1 MLKYFAQRQLFR
13 RHPWSRASSRVSS
26 NFQRNPRQ
34 FRPREDLKLDENFAT
49 QFPAFETPSEAL
61 PGLRKVHG
69 LTVHIRDLPLNA
81 LVGEVLDFVMG
92 GPIFRVDDLVQNG
105 KRTVSLTFFDTRDA
119 LAFYKDAT
127 SQEIDVF
134 GRRPK
139 FSWDKGTAP
148 KWNGLLSRSI
158 VLWDKGRLGTEEDI
172 LSYLSPFGPI
182 DRVTLMKEKT
192 ADRAF
197 INFLSA
203 ESGLWAASELRKT
216 GAIVQLTK
224 DRCSAAASNRAI
236 AAKNQMRSVILRS
249 IPPQTT
255 LSELCG
261 RIRGGLIH
269 RMSYVP
275 ESGVAFVHFAE
286 HSSAAYFVQ
295 HAVYRGINVHGRR
308 LNVVFLA
315 DSEKLPEYLAQNI
328 QLGATRCLAI
338 EGVVNPDMLRADC
351 TQYGHVERIVL
362 SESTSTVSFTHI
374 QHAIKA
380 SRMLPTKL
388 GYEGLRITFVADPCA
403 APYPQDLRKAATL
416 EAELSSLL
424 IPSEVVNSGHLLDNT
439 FRTA

>member
-1 MLKYFAQRQLFR
+1 MLKYFAPRQLFR
-13 RHPWSRASSRVSS
+13 RYPWSRA
-26 NFQRNPRQ
+26 NFHVPSTVQRNPRRI
-34 FRPREDLKLDENFAT
+34 RPRKDPRHDQNFAT
-49 QFPAFETPSEAL
+49 EFPAFETPAEAL
-61 PGLRKVHG
+61 TGLRTVHG
-69 LTVHIRDLPLNA
+69 LTIHIRDLPLHA
-81 LVGEVLDFVMG
+81 LIGEVLDFVMG
-92 GPIFRVDDLVQNG
+92 GPIFRVDDVVEHG

-127 SQEIDVF
+127 SQEIDLF

-139 FSWDKGTAP
+139 FSWDRGTAP
-148 KWNGLLSRSI
+148 KWNPLLSRSI
-158 VLWDKGRLGTEEDI
+158 ILWDKGRLGAEEDI
-172 LSYLSPFGPI
+172 LSYLRPFGPI

-216 GAIVQLTK
+216 GAIVRPAK
-224 DRCSAAASNRAI
+224 DRCLVAVNNRTV
-236 AAKNQMRSVILRS
+236 AAKNQMRSVILRG

-255 LSELCG
+255 LSELCD

-269 RMSYVP
+269 RMSYIP

-295 HAVYRGINVHGRR
+295 HAAYRGINVHGRR

-315 DSEKLPEYLAQNI
+315 DSEKLPEYLAQSI

-351 TQYGHVERIVL
+351 LQYGHVERIVL
-362 SESTSTVSFTHI
+362 SESMSTVFFTHI

-388 GYEGLRITFVADPCA
+388 GYEGLRLTFVTDPCA
-403 APYPQDLRKAATL
+403 APYPQDLRKATTL
-416 EAELSSLL
+416 QAELSTLL
-424 IPSEVVNSGHLLDNT
+424 IPSIVDSDQLHNT
-439 FRTA
+439 SRIA